1 MANLENIGYFKG
13 DSICKFNVNSME
25 ETRSVV
31 ACGANA
37 ISKYLEIESNRIER
51 VAFVKE
57 PKEYIE
63 RLDEMLIKREKL
75 FKDIN
80 NCKKR

>member
-1 MANLENIGYFKG
+1 MIENVGFFRDKMCI
-13 DSICKFNVNSME
+13 FNIDSME
-25 ETRSVV
+25 ETASIL